1 MAQQSKKQK
10 KAAAFR
16 ARQKAKVDA
25 IPDVPEA
32 DPVEVDEEAV
42 APEPEGKRKRK
53 RDDADEDDEEKGKEK
68 GKDNDKGKDK
78 GKGKETEEEKE
89 KPKKNKES
97 KQRFILFIGNLGFKT
112 TRDVVAA
119 HFAKELGRTPSVR
132 LLTEKA
138 IGRAPPKSRGIAFLE
153 LSTSAELQTCLRL
166 HHSQLGGRQINVE
179 LTAGGGGKGDTRKA
193 KLAERNKRVG
203 GQRERRAEREKEAGG
218 EEAEA
223 GIGEGKA
230 AWEEIDKDE
239 DAPAGYKMRGGR
251 RVKVKGKDER
261 PTKRARNDVSGW
273 EARGASGGSAA
284 RGRKKWE
291 PTGANAVRV
300 G

>member
-1 MAQQSKKQK
+1 MAAQSKKQQ

-16 ARQKAKVDA
+16 ARQKAKADA

-32 DPVEVDEEAV
+32 DDEEVDEAPV

-53 RDDADEDDEEKGKEK
+53 RAEDADEEDEEKGQ
-68 GKDNDKGKDK
+68 DKDK
-78 GKGKETEEEKE
+78 GKTKAEEEKE
-89 KPKKNKES
+89 KPKKTKES

-112 TRDVVAA
+112 TREDVAA
-119 HFAKELGRTPSVR
+119 HFSKELGRTPSVR

-138 IGRAPPKSRGIAFLE
+138 TGRAPPKSRGIAFLE
-153 LSTSAELQTCLRL
+153 LASSAELQTCLRL
-166 HHSQLGGRQINVE
+166 HHSQLAGRRINVE
-179 LTAGGGGKGDTRKA
+179 LTAGGGGKGETRRA

-218 EEAEA
+218 EEAEP
-223 GIGEGKA
+223 GIGEGRA
-230 AWEEIDKDE
+230 AWDEPKEEE
-239 DAPAGYKMRGGR
+239 APAGYKMRGGR

-261 PTKRARNDVSGW
+261 PAKRARGDEVSGW
-273 EARGASGGSAA
+273 AARGASGGSAA

-291 PTGANAVRV
+291 PTGANAVAV

>member
-1 MAQQSKKQK
+1 MAQQSKKQQ

-25 IPDVPEA
+25 ISDVPEA

-53 RDDADEDDEEKGKEK
+53 RDDADEDAEDTD
-68 GKDNDKGKDK
+68 KDKSKSKDK
-78 GKGKETEEEKE
+78 GKSKETVEEKD
-89 KPKKNKES
+89 KPKKTKES

-112 TRDVVAA
+112 TRDAVAA

-138 IGRAPPKSRGIAFLE
+138 TGRAPPKSRGIAFLE

-230 AWEEIDKDE
+230 AWEETEKDE

-261 PTKRARNDVSGW
+261 PAKRARNDVSGW

>member
-1 MAQQSKKQK
+1 MAQSKKQQ

-16 ARQKAKVDA
+16 ARQKAKADA

-32 DPVEVDEEAV
+32 DPVEVDEAPV

-53 RDDADEDDEEKGKEK
+53 RDDADADDE
-68 GKDNDKGKDK
+68 GKDKDK
-78 GKGKETEEEKE
+78 GKAKDKAKEKE
-89 KPKKNKES
+89 KAKKEDKDKPKKTKES
-97 KQRFILFIGNLGFKT
+97 KQRFILFIGNLGFRT
-112 TRDVVAA
+112 TRDDVAA

-138 IGRAPPKSRGIAFLE
+138 TGRAPPKSRGIAFLE
-153 LSTSAELQTCLRL
+153 LGTSAELQTCLRL
-166 HHSQLGGRQINVE
+166 HHSQLAGRRVNVE
-179 LTAGGGGKGDTRKA
+179 LTAGGGGKSDARKA

-203 GQRERRAEREKEAGG
+203 GQRERRAEREKEAG
-218 EEAEA
+218 EEAEP

-230 AWEEIDKDE
+230 AWEEPE
-239 DAPAGYKMRGGR
+239 REEEEAPAGYKMRGGR

-261 PTKRARNDVSGW
+261 PAKRARNEDVSGW
-273 EARGASGGSAA
+273 ATRGASGGSAA

-291 PTGANAVRV
+291 PTGANAVAV